1 MTYSK
6 TIMKSLFSGELTGY
20 ELVDGST
27 KEEVLIVIP
36 WLGWGTAKWAHK
48 TTQLIS
54 DGPHDDGVKFE

>member
-36 WLGWGTAKWAHK
+36 WLG
-48 TTQLIS
+48 
-54 DGPHDDGVKFE
+54 